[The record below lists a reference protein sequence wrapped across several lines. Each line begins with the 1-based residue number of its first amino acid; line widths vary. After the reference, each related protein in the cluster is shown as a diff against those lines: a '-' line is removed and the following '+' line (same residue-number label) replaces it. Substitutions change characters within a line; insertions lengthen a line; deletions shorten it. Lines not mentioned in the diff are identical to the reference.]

1 MRNSNPDGS
10 VVCVP
15 RRSWLAPGA
24 DSEQR
29 LSSELPSLLGLGQH
43 LESIQCSNPGKRLLR
58 ITSRLLESWISPGE
72 NGKSSKGKARTG
84 RRQPSNS
91 DTDRWLLLLQGLT
104 PTNKGCR
111 GFQWKGTDCTG
122 DSVDGT
128 CTCNETNLF
137 LVCMPFAPR
146 PISTPVAPPRQFGSA
161 ASIVQSIQ
169 CSKVSAVLPAL
180 CVLPG
185 GLALPRSAQPQCR
198 LPPPVKHCAS
208 LNQTRR
214 LASN

>member
-29 LSSELPSLLGLGQH
+29 LSSELPSLLGLGRH
-43 LESIQCSNPGKRLLR
+43 LQSIQCSNPGKRLLR

-104 PTNKGCR
+104 PTNKECR

-122 DSVDGT
+122 HSVDGT
-128 CTCNETNLF
+128 CTYNGEP
-137 LVCMPFAPR
+137 VCSWYA
-146 PISTPVAPPRQFGSA
+146 
-161 ASIVQSIQ
+161 
-169 CSKVSAVLPAL
+169 
-180 CVLPG
+180 
-185 GLALPRSAQPQCR
+185 CR
-198 LPPPVKHCAS
+198 LPHGQSRLQSPRPGS
-208 LNQTRR
+208 L
-214 LASN
+214 AA